1 MVLPCSLVDSSTVTP
16 IAFRQNIHHEFT
28 PQIEPFRHPW
38 LCPLGRDWRTR
49 RAGLACA
56 DRSEVDPHL
65 VGSGGGN
72 RCAQGRPLSHRQA
85 SCGWPRGSYRHI
97 RGQSPAQA
105 DLSGRSGNAEQR
117 QRRRRRFPAGRSQGR
132 RHGIAPG
139 AGIRR
144 VRFQGMGQ
152 GLCAHAHDLGAVSG
166 AHQGRARKPAPTQ
179 EAAAGA
185 EGSAASWAGLLKRL
199 SLDRGRGGITPRNG
213 GSMLGFLFRGV
224 IVAVGLWVASVWVR
238 GVGID
243 GPSTL
248 ILAGLLLGIVNSIV
262 RPIAIVLTL
271 PMTIATLGLFLL
283 VINAGMVALV
293 AWMLPGMH
301 IAGFWSA
308 FWTAVIV
315 SLVSIVGSWFIG
327 PKGKFEVI
335 VKRR

>member
-1 MVLPCSLVDSSTVTP
+1 
-16 IAFRQNIHHEFT
+16 
-28 PQIEPFRHPW
+28 
-38 LCPLGRDWRTR
+38 
-49 RAGLACA
+49 
-56 DRSEVDPHL
+56 
-65 VGSGGGN
+65 
-72 RCAQGRPLSHRQA
+72 
-85 SCGWPRGSYRHI
+85 
-97 RGQSPAQA
+97 
-105 DLSGRSGNAEQR
+105 
-117 QRRRRRFPAGRSQGR
+117 
-132 RHGIAPG
+132 
-139 AGIRR
+139 
-144 VRFQGMGQ
+144 
-152 GLCAHAHDLGAVSG
+152 
-166 AHQGRARKPAPTQ
+166 
-179 EAAAGA
+179 
-185 EGSAASWAGLLKRL
+185 
-199 SLDRGRGGITPRNG
+199 
-213 GSMLGFLFRGV
+213 MLGFLFRGV

-243 GPSTL
+243 SPSTL

-327 PKGKFEVI
+327 PKGKLEVI